1 MGLRCCMALVLP
13 GGGARGA
20 YQAGVLERLG
30 EAIGGLDFRI
40 ITGVSAGA
48 INAAYLANSAGTFA
62 EATQAL
68 SELWAGLTTERVLR
82 AAPLQM
88 VGNVMRWGTQLLSGG
103 VQPLP
108 AARGLLDTAPL
119 RAVLE
124 HALAGP
130 EGELSGVARKLE
142 MGRLDAFA
150 VTTTSYETGLAVTFA
165 QRGPG
170 QPALS
175 WERPQ
180 RVGQS
185 ARVGI
190 EHVMASAAL
199 PLLFPAVQIEG
210 AWHGDGS
217 VRDTAPLSPALH
229 LGADRI
235 FIISTVRGPRA
246 GVALP
251 IASAPYPSLARIVG
265 VTLNS
270 LLYGHAEYDAIQLRR
285 LTELARSCPA
295 AQAAGIRPVDVLMV
309 RPSEDLA
316 LIAAEYESQL
326 PRSIRYL
333 TRGLGTQERNSAD
346 LLSALLFESKYTRR
360 LIECGRRDAE
370 QRLDELVAF
379 VTEPT

>member
-1 MGLRCCMALVLP
+1 MALVLP

-30 EAIGGLDFRI
+30 EAAKGLEFRI

-48 INAAYLANSAGTFA
+48 INAAYLANSIGTFA
-62 EATQAL
+62 EASRAL
-68 SELWAGLTTERVLR
+68 SELWGGLTTERVVR

-130 EGELSGVARKLE
+130 EGALSGVARKLE
-142 MGRLDAFA
+142 TGRLDALA
-150 VTTTSYETGLAVTFA
+150 VTTTSYETGRAVTFA
-165 QRGPG
+165 QRSPG
-170 QPALS
+170 QPAPS

-180 RVGQS
+180 RIGQS
-185 ARVGI
+185 AQIGI
-190 EHVMASAAL
+190 DHVMASAAL
-199 PLLFPAVQIEG
+199 PLLFPAVQIDG

-217 VRDTAPLSPALH
+217 IRDTAPLSPALH

-235 FIISTVRGPRA
+235 FVISTVRGPVDGA
-246 GVALP
+246 ALP
-251 IASAPYPSLARIVG
+251 ITSSPYPSLARIVG

-285 LTELARSCPA
+285 FTELARACPS
-295 AQAAGIRPVDVLMV
+295 AQAAGIRPVDVLMI

-326 PRSIRYL
+326 PRSVRYL

-360 LIECGRRDAE
+360 LIACGRRDAE
-370 QRLDELVAF
+370 RRLDELLAF
-379 VTEPT
+379 VTEPE

>member
-1 MGLRCCMALVLP
+1 MSLRCMALVLP

-30 EAIGGLDFRI
+30 EAAEGLDFNI

-48 INAAYLANSAGTFA
+48 INAAYLANSLETFA
-62 EATQAL
+62 GASRAL
-68 SELWAGLTTERVLR
+68 SELWAGLTTERVVK
-82 AAPLQM
+82 AAPVQM
-88 VGNVMRWGTQLLSGG
+88 MGNVMRWGTQLLSGG

-108 AARGLLDTAPL
+108 TARGLLNTAPL

-124 HALAGP
+124 QALAGP
-130 EGELSGVARKLE
+130 EGMLSGVASKLQA
-142 MGRLDAFA
+142 GRLDAFA
-150 VTTTSYETGLAVTFA
+150 VTTTSYETGYAVTFA
-165 QRGPG
+165 QRRLGRPS
-170 QPALS
+170 LS
-175 WERPQ
+175 WERPH
-180 RVGQS
+180 RIGRS
-185 ARVGI
+185 AQIGI
-190 EHVMASAAL
+190 DHVMASAAL
-199 PLLFPAVQIEG
+199 PIFFPAVQIDG

-235 FIISTVRGPRA
+235 LLISTVRGPVE
-246 GVALP
+246 GTALP
-251 IASAPYPSLARIVG
+251 ITSAPYPSLARIVG

-285 LTELARSCPA
+285 FTELARACPA
-295 AQAAGIRPVDVLMV
+295 ARAAGIRPVDVLMI

-333 TRGLGTQERNSAD
+333 TRGLGTQERNSSD

-370 QRLDELVAF
+370 RRLDELVRFA
-379 VTEPT
+379 TEPA